1 MQMET
6 FKTII
11 FKVVAECPVN
21 LEGILFVH
29 FTGSFEPT
37 LSGSMAKEFKFGL
50 IRAKNLSTVDES
62 FVFGDVLEVIVL
74 LYSLI

>member
-11 FKVVAECPVN
+11 CKVVAECPVN

-29 FTGSFEPT
+29 FIGSFEST
-37 LSGSMAKEFKFGL
+37 LSGSVAKEFKFDL
-50 IRAKNLSTVDES
+50 IRAKNHSTDDES
-62 FVFGDVLEVIVL
+62 FVFADVLEVIVL
-74 LYSLI
+74 CTA